1 MRLSKIPVVALL
13 GVVLAAV
20 LATSAVAAAPPDPDV
35 VLPSRVQNAINRS
48 YLSLDIA
55 EQLVD
60 TGDTA
65 KAVAALKSVR
75 ANVIRANRAA
85 VRQMNAVPADPEAE
99 TTPGPDSVVAVLTLE
114 TTVITSLASL
124 FDAKS
129 GIVVDG
135 VSPALFAVMNTRD
148 SLVNAVI
155 ALDPEGAGAPY
166 ADAMPDILPDFD
178 DEVANFTEALSD
190 DTLSTGGKK
199 VLTAALA
206 QSTKIDAKV
215 NAAFG
220 GGE

>member
-1 MRLSKIPVVALL
+1 MRLSKLPVLALL

-60 TGDTA
+60 SGDTT

-75 ANVIRANRAA
+75 ANVVRANKAA
-85 VRQMNAVPADPEAE
+85 VKQMNAPVDPNAE

-124 FDAKS
+124 FDAKQ

-135 VSPALFAVMNTRD
+135 VSPALFGVMNTRD

-166 ADAMPDILPDFD
+166 GDAMPDILPDFD

-190 DTLSTGGKK
+190 DTLSAGGKK

-206 QSTKIDAKV
+206 QSTKTDAKV
-215 NAAFG
+215 NTAFG

>member
-1 MRLSKIPVVALL
+1 MRLSKLPVLALL

-60 TGDTA
+60 SGDTT

-75 ANVIRANRAA
+75 ANVVRANKAA
-85 VRQMNAVPADPEAE
+85 VKQMNAPVDPNAE

-124 FDAKS
+124 FDAKQ

-135 VSPALFAVMNTRD
+135 VSPALFGVMNTRD

-166 ADAMPDILPDFD
+166 GDAMPDILPDFD

-190 DTLSTGGKK
+190 DTLSAGGKK

-206 QSTKIDAKV
+206 QSTRTDT
-215 NAAFG
+215 NMNTAFG

>member
-1 MRLSKIPVVALL
+1 MRLSKLPVVALL

-20 LATSAVAAAPPDPDV
+20 LATSAVAAAPQDPEI
-35 VLPSRVQNAINRS
+35 VLPSRVQNAINRT

-60 TGDTA
+60 SGDTA
-65 KAVAALKSVR
+65 KAVVALKAVR
-75 ANVIRANRAA
+75 ANVVRANRAA
-85 VRQMNAVPADPEAE
+85 VKQLNAVPADPEAE

-114 TTVITSLASL
+114 TTVITSLAGL

-135 VSPALFAVMNTRD
+135 VSPSLFGVMNTRD

-166 ADAMPDILPDFD
+166 GDAMPDILPDFD
-178 DEVANFTEALSD
+178 DEVANFQEALGD
-190 DTLSTGGKK
+190 DTLSAGGRK

-206 QSTKIDAKV
+206 QSTATDAKV